1 MPKKASMTDVAKL
14 AGVSIATVSCV
25 ISGKKYVSAE
35 TAARVNA
42 AIEQLSYSP
51 NQIARNLKIGKTNVV
66 VFVVPDTGNGYFSTA
81 VEEVETFL
89 SEKGY
94 RLFIINTKENIE
106 REIRQLKGLNH
117 SIADGIILSST
128 ADSWLQLQSH
138 VPKDVPIILFDR
150 IFSDST
156 LSTITCD
163 SSKALES
170 VINALVQKGHK
181 KIGCIAGLKRLST
194 TQERLHTY
202 YNTIK
207 ANGLPVEPVL
217 IKEGAFEYAEVEN
230 ATENLIDQGA
240 TAIIATN
247 GAVSYFVRH
256 ACIDVLGKKLG
267 HDIEIVG
274 YVDAPNTDLMADYFA
289 TIYLPIGEAS
299 IAAGKEIIRQIES
312 ENSGSS
318 SIRIPAVVRYR
329 KD

>member
-1 MPKKASMTDVAKL
+1 M
-14 AGVSIATVSCV
+14 
-25 ISGKKYVSAE
+25 
-35 TAARVNA
+35 
-42 AIEQLSYSP
+42 
-51 NQIARNLKIGKTNVV
+51 
-66 VFVVPDTGNGYFSTA
+66 
-81 VEEVETFL
+81 
-89 SEKGY
+89 
-94 RLFIINTKENIE
+94 
-106 REIRQLKGLNH
+106 
-117 SIADGIILSST
+117 
-128 ADSWLQLQSH
+128 QSH

-217 IKEGAFEYAEVEN
+217 IKEGAFEYAEAEN

>member
-1 MPKKASMTDVAKL
+1 M
-14 AGVSIATVSCV
+14 
-25 ISGKKYVSAE
+25 
-35 TAARVNA
+35 
-42 AIEQLSYSP
+42 
-51 NQIARNLKIGKTNVV
+51 
-66 VFVVPDTGNGYFSTA
+66 
-81 VEEVETFL
+81 EEVETFL